1 MTHHDDHWGILSSQ
15 QDEDQSRA
23 QAVSDPADYHA
34 SIAGREL
41 HWFDASQGQWVA
53 KDASGDWQGWN
64 SATAENVAAAS
75 DWTPWS
81 AALDSTAA
89 PFYRWF
95 VDGQTNACFNLLDRH
110 VLSGRGDK
118 QAVVF
123 EGDRWDPSKNDGRGG
138 PVFEQRLSYR
148 ELLIEVA
155 LRARALQKLGLTA
168 GDRIALNLP
177 NILEQIFYI
186 LAAQRLGV
194 IYTPVFGG
202 FSAKTL
208 SDRIHDAGA
217 KVVITADGG
226 YRNAEIVS
234 YKSTYADPA
243 LDNYVPRPAALKA
256 LSETLQARLPAD
268 VAERLE
274 SQVAEAVSG
283 EITLERA
290 DVMRE
295 LGLALERER
304 GTAPEIIAELRTTVA
319 SELAN
324 VGHAVSNV
332 IVVRYTGNDIVEHS
346 RDSWSH
352 DLVADVEADMLA
364 DAGVA
369 DRDAL
374 NALDDGTFWKAI
386 GSTIPAVP
394 VEANWPLFIIYTSGS
409 TGKPKGV
416 VHTHGG
422 WLSGVTHTM
431 RTVFNANQDDC
442 LYVIGDPGWITGQS
456 YLIAAPLAFG
466 MSTVIAEGSPL
477 FPHAGRFASIIERNN
492 VTLFKAGSTFLKA
505 VMTDPAS
512 TQEMSR

>member
-1 MTHHDDHWGILSSQ
+1 MTHHDSHWGILGSQ
-15 QDEDQSRA
+15 QGEDQSRA
-23 QAVSDPADYHA
+23 QAINDPAAYHA
-34 SIAGREL
+34 SIAAREL
-41 HWFDASQGQWVA
+41 HWFDAMGEHWVA
-53 KDASGDWQGWN
+53 RDASGDWQGWD
-64 SATAENVAAAS
+64 SATAEHVTAPS

-110 VLSGRGDK
+110 VLSGRGNK
-118 QAVVF
+118 QALVF

-155 LRARALQKLGLTA
+155 LRARALQKLGLSA

-217 KVVITADGG
+217 KLVITADGG
-226 YRNAEIVS
+226 YRNAEVVS

-256 LSETLQARLPAD
+256 LSETLQSRLPAD

-324 VGHAVSNV
+324 VGHAVSHV
-332 IVVRYTGNDIVEHS
+332 IVVRYTGNDIVKHS

-352 DLVADVEADMLA
+352 DLVADVEAEMLA
-364 DAGVA
+364 V
-369 DRDAL
+369 R
-374 NALDDGTFWKAI
+374 
-386 GSTIPAVP
+386 
-394 VEANWPLFIIYTSGS
+394 
-409 TGKPKGV
+409 
-416 VHTHGG
+416 
-422 WLSGVTHTM
+422 
-431 RTVFNANQDDC
+431 
-442 LYVIGDPGWITGQS
+442 
-456 YLIAAPLAFG
+456 
-466 MSTVIAEGSPL
+466 
-477 FPHAGRFASIIERNN
+477 
-492 VTLFKAGSTFLKA
+492 
-505 VMTDPAS
+505 
-512 TQEMSR
+512 

>member
-1 MTHHDDHWGILSSQ
+1 MTHHDGNWGILSSQ
-15 QDEDQSRA
+15 QDEDQARS
-23 QAVSDPADYHA
+23 QAVSSPADYHA
-34 SIAGREL
+34 GIAAREL
-41 HWFDASQGQWVA
+41 HWFDASQSQWVS
-53 KDASGDWQGWN
+53 KDSSGNWTGWDSTTAANAEASPDW
-64 SATAENVAAAS
+64 A
-75 DWTPWS
+75 PWS
-81 AALDSTAA
+81 AALDSSAA

-110 VLSGRGDK
+110 VLSGRGAK
-118 QAVVF
+118 QALVF

-155 LRARALQKLGLTA
+155 LRARALQKLGLAT

-226 YRNAEIVS
+226 YRNAEVVS

-256 LSETLQARLPAD
+256 LSETLHSRLPAD

-274 SQVAEAVSG
+274 TQVADAVSG

-352 DLVADVEADMLA
+352 DLVAEVEADMLA

-369 DRDAL
+369 DREAL
-374 NALDDGTFWKAI
+374 NALDDSAFWTAI

-422 WLSGVTHTM
+422 WLSGITHTM
-431 RTVFNANQDDC
+431 RTVFNGNQDDC

-477 FPHAGRFASIIERNN
+477 
-492 VTLFKAGSTFLKA
+492 
-505 VMTDPAS
+505 
-512 TQEMSR
+512 

>member
-1 MTHHDDHWGILSSQ
+1 MGSQ
-15 QDEDQSRA
+15 
-23 QAVSDPADYHA
+23 
-34 SIAGREL
+34 
-41 HWFDASQGQWVA
+41 
-53 KDASGDWQGWN
+53 DASGDWQGW
-64 SATAENVAAAS
+64 SSTTAENAAAPA

-95 VDGQTNACFNLLDRH
+95 VEGQTNACFNLLDRH

-155 LRARALQKLGLTA
+155 LRAQALQKLGLTA

-226 YRNAEIVS
+226 YRNAEVVS

-304 GTAPEIIAELRTTVA
+304 GTARKYCRA
-319 SELAN
+319 
-324 VGHAVSNV
+324 
-332 IVVRYTGNDIVEHS
+332 
-346 RDSWSH
+346 
-352 DLVADVEADMLA
+352 
-364 DAGVA
+364 
-369 DRDAL
+369 
-374 NALDDGTFWKAI
+374 
-386 GSTIPAVP
+386 
-394 VEANWPLFIIYTSGS
+394 
-409 TGKPKGV
+409 
-416 VHTHGG
+416 
-422 WLSGVTHTM
+422 
-431 RTVFNANQDDC
+431 QDHR
-442 LYVIGDPGWITGQS
+442 GQ
-456 YLIAAPLAFG
+456 
-466 MSTVIAEGSPL
+466 
-477 FPHAGRFASIIERNN
+477 
-492 VTLFKAGSTFLKA
+492 
-505 VMTDPAS
+505 
-512 TQEMSR
+512 

>member
-1 MTHHDDHWGILSSQ
+1 M
-15 QDEDQSRA
+15 
-23 QAVSDPADYHA
+23 
-34 SIAGREL
+34 
-41 HWFDASQGQWVA
+41 
-53 KDASGDWQGWN
+53 
-64 SATAENVAAAS
+64 
-75 DWTPWS
+75 
-81 AALDSTAA
+81 
-89 PFYRWF
+89 
-95 VDGQTNACFNLLDRH
+95 
-110 VLSGRGDK
+110 LSGRGK
-118 QAVVF
+118 NQALVF
-123 EGDRWDPSKNDGRGG
+123 EGDRWDPSKNEGRGG

-148 ELLIEVA
+148 ELLVEVT
-155 LRARALQKLGLTA
+155 LRARVLKSLDLSA

-226 YRNAEIVS
+226 YRNAEVVP
-234 YKSTYADPA
+234 YKSTYTDPA
-243 LDNYVPRPAALKA
+243 LDNYVPRPAALQA
-256 LSETLQARLPAD
+256 LSETLKSRLPAD

-274 SQVAEAVSG
+274 TQVAEAVAG

-319 SELAN
+319 SELAG
-324 VGHAVSNV
+324 VSHAVTNV

-346 RDSWSH
+346 RDRWSH
-352 DLVADVEADMLA
+352 DLVAGVEAEFLA

-369 DRDAL
+369 DRASLDSL
-374 NALDDGTFWKAI
+374 DDNALWKAV
-386 GSTIPAVP
+386 GAAMPAVP
-394 VEANWPLFIIYTSGS
+394 VEADWPLFIIYTSGS

-422 WLSGVTHTM
+422 WLSGITHTM

-477 FPHAGRFASIIERNN
+477 FPHAGRFASIIERNQ

-512 TQEMSR
+512 TQEMSRYDMSTLKVGTFCAEPVSPAVQKFAMENICSHYINSYWATEHGGIVFSCPWGDFKPLEADELASALDSGTGSDC